1 MNNSTPSPRPLISV
15 IVPVFNEEAMVA
27 SFQHELSSILDK
39 LAYEFEIIYI
49 DDGSRDHTLARLFEL
64 KHIDP
69 RIAVIEFSRNFG
81 KEIALTAGLDHAHGD
96 AVIIIDADL
105 QDPPALIPQL
115 IEEWDKGFEVVYA
128 KRQARKGE
136 SWLKK
141 QSAHHFYRIIKS
153 LSHIDIPE
161 DTGDFRLLN
170 RNAVEALKQAR
181 ERHRFMKGLFSW
193 IGFRQ
198 KAVLYRREPRRAG
211 HSKWNYWRLWNFAL
225 EGITSFT
232 TAPLRMA
239 TYVGLATALCAFL
252 FGAYII
258 YDTLVWGN
266 PVPGYPSLMVVVLF
280 LGGVQLISIG
290 IIGEYLGRLFDEA
303 KQRPLYLLRSYSP
316 ADMTTQRNDS
326 EQDSKNS

>member
-1 MNNSTPSPRPLISV
+1 MNPTPPTLLSV

-27 SFQHELSSILDK
+27 TFHHELAATLDG
-39 LAYEFEIIYI
+39 LPYAFEMIYI
-49 DDGSRDHTLARLFEL
+49 DDGSSDQTLARLFEL
-64 KHIDP
+64 RQQDP

-81 KEIALTAGLDHAHGD
+81 KEIALTAGLDHAGGE

-115 IEEWDKGFEVVYA
+115 IDEWRKGFEVVYA
-128 KRQARKGE
+128 KREARKGE
-136 SWLKK
+136 SWLRKL
-141 QSAHHFYRIIKS
+141 SAHHFYRVIQG

-161 DTGDFRLLN
+161 DTGDFRLLD
-170 RNAVEALKQAR
+170 RRAVEALRQAR
-181 ERHRFMKGLFSW
+181 ERRRFMKGLFSW

-198 KAVLYRREPRRAG
+198 KAVHYRREARRAG
-211 HSKWNYWRLWNFAL
+211 HSKWSYWRLWNFAL

-239 TYVGLATALCAFL
+239 TYFGLLTALCAFL

-303 KQRPLYLLRSYSP
+303 KQRPLYILRSYSP
-316 ADMTTQRNDS
+316 ATPAKRNEEITCREPD
-326 EQDSKNS
+326 QP